1 MLLDLVGLNFITP
14 VLSGGSTWRLHR
26 KLLRPALTVATI
38 REEYSDLL
46 LADALRYLKAVARS
60 PRNFDASLKRIIGEL
75 ITKLTFGACADNEGN
90 DYVAK
95 HETLLDYS
103 KRAAAGYLVDF
114 FPILRFIPS
123 WFPLAQFQRDA
134 KVWRSFLKEVR
145 QEMFEGV
152 QQRMSKNEGHPC
164 YVANTIEE
172 LQRTKAQSGADIHR
186 HVQAALDSGFA
197 FYQGSLF

>member
-26 KLLRPALTVATI
+26 KLLRPALTVTTI

-46 LADALRYLKAVARS
+46 LTDALRYLKAVARS

-75 ITKLTFGACADNEGN
+75 ITKLTFGACADSEGN

-114 FPILRFIPS
+114 FPIPGFRSLNSSEMPKFGDPFSKKYDRKCLRESNNECLQMKVTRATLQIRLKSSRGRKYKAARTFIGTCRRLSTVDSPS
-123 WFPLAQFQRDA
+123 I
-134 KVWRSFLKEVR
+134 K
-145 QEMFEGV
+145 
-152 QQRMSKNEGHPC
+152 
-164 YVANTIEE
+164 
-172 LQRTKAQSGADIHR
+172 
-186 HVQAALDSGFA
+186 
-197 FYQGSLF
+197 